1 MKDMF
6 SAHLRIVS
14 QLRILLG
21 VSFVIFA
28 SVIGLNYLAIGEV
41 QELNGELRDG
51 ALADRARWTRAQ
63 AQIAEAEVIRM
74 QFITTRDAAL
84 AADLSAK
91 LSQARQEL
99 APVSGLTVEKV
110 FKSLDEYGSN
120 FAALADTDG
129 KRIAQSNELKDDRTA
144 LETLVY
150 EAEDASLESA
160 IAELLVAE
168 MTYFSATSPAS
179 ANSVRV
185 FLDRFLRDTA
195 DKAAGAKISEAVRE
209 YRNTYDSLVDTN
221 KRIDDF
227 ALALGST
234 AKTMVALADR
244 GLDEAAEVA
253 RRSIEAEQQS
263 VAQTRHQSLLWTGVA
278 LIVVIAF
285 SIVFERS
292 LKIRVAQ
299 LLRGLETLAQGDLRM
314 RFGAPADSANELSR
328 IMRQA
333 DIMADRFQGL
343 IRDMEESSS
352 QLASAAEEMS
362 VVTEE
367 NSKDVRRQ
375 QAETDQ
381 VASAMNEVSTTVEQM
396 AGNAQQAAR
405 AAEQAG
411 NDADKGRQV
420 VLQAVEAINIV
431 AGEVEKVAGVMQKV
445 ESDSASIARVVEI
458 IKAIADQTNL
468 LALNAAIEAARAGDQ
483 GRGFAVVADEVRTL
497 ASRTQQSTN
506 EIQNIIDQLQGGTSQ
521 AAEVMLQAQHLAQ
534 DSVTKAAEAGTSFDA
549 VTSAVATISEMNSVI
564 AQAAEQHCAVSED
577 INRSISNITQV
588 ADETSSRTQQA
599 ASASEQLAQLA
610 EQLRAQVQ
618 RFKVQ

>member
-1 MKDMF
+1 MNDMF

-420 VLQAVEAINIV
+420 VLQAVQAINIV

>member
-483 GRGFAVVADEVRTL
+483 GRGFAVVADEVQTL

>member
-1 MKDMF
+1 MNDMF